1 MPIHD
6 RTASTVNLAKSW
18 LFTLDRS
25 KIDTAVPTETLRLWL
40 ETLIDLGTPSSAHEV
55 GDSAARTVMG
65 MTVRATE
72 AEKARG

>member
-6 RTASTVNLAKSW
+6 TVASTVNLAKSW

-25 KIDTAVPTETLRLWL
+25 KIETAVPTETLRLWL
-40 ETLIDLGTPSSAHEV
+40 ETLIDLGTPSTDHAIA
-55 GDSAARTVMG
+55 DAAARTVMG
-65 MTVRATE
+65 MTVRVSE